1 MMIFFKKEKEVLELI
16 EKHAEKVEECMSTTL
31 NTLKAYLN
39 DDIANAKKLARQVDN
54 LESQADLI
62 RHQVRDKLY
71 MGAYMPF
78 LREDVYKLVESLD
91 MVANAAEKC
100 CDAFLNQR
108 PVIPNLFKKDFSI
121 LITLSTSVIEPL
133 KHALLCYLKG
143 LCPIDVS
150 RQHAKDVG
158 LIESKVDSLDWDLTK
173 KIFSSDLMHSHKLHL
188 KICVEHIVDLP
199 DKAEYAADY
208 LELVALKAMI

>member
-1 MMIFFKKEKEVLELI
+1 MIFFKKEKEVLELI

-31 NTLKAYLN
+31 STIKAYLN
-39 DDIANAKKLARQVDN
+39 DDIANAKTLARQVDN

-108 PVIPNLFKKDFSI
+108 PMIPDLLKEDFSI
-121 LITLSTSVIEPL
+121 LITISTSVIEPL

-143 LCPIDVS
+143 LCPMEVS

-158 LIESKVDSLDWDLTK
+158 MIESKVDSLDWDLTK

>member
-1 MMIFFKKEKEVLELI
+1 MIFFKKEKEVLELI

-31 NTLKAYLN
+31 STLKAYLDN
-39 DDIANAKKLARQVDN
+39 DMLNAKKLARQADN

-62 RHQVRDKLY
+62 RHQVRDRLY
-71 MGAYMPF
+71 GGAYMPV

-108 PVIPNLFKKDFSI
+108 PMIPDLLKLDFLEI
-121 LITLSTSVIEPL
+121 ITLSTSVIEPL
-133 KHALLCYLKG
+133 KHSLICYLKG
-143 LCPIDVS
+143 LCPIEVS

>member
-1 MMIFFKKEKEVLELI
+1 MIFLKKEKEVLDLI
-16 EKHAEKVEECMSTTL
+16 EKHADKVEECMSSTL
-31 NTLKAYLN
+31 ITLQAYLN
-39 DDIANAKKLARQVDN
+39 DDIANAKKLARKVDN

-71 MGAYMPF
+71 MGAYMPL

-108 PVIPNLFKKDFSI
+108 PVIPDLLKEDFSTI
-121 LITLSTSVIEPL
+121 ISASTSIMDPL

-143 LCPIDVS
+143 LCPMEVS

-173 KIFSSDLMHSHKLHL
+173 KIFSSDLRHSHKLHL
-188 KICVEHIVDLP
+188 KICVENIVDLP
-199 DKAEYAADY
+199 DKAEYAADF
-208 LELVALKAMI
+208 LELVALKATI